1 MMLSRQVQMAMGSV
15 LTDDEVA
22 LFVSLVSVV
31 LLIVLFIFA
40 IVLFKK

>member
-1 MMLSRQVQMAMGSV
+1 MILSRQVQMTMSSV

-22 LFVSLVSVV
+22 LFVSLASVV

-40 IVLFKK
+40 VVLFKK

>member
-1 MMLSRQVQMAMGSV
+1 MMLSRQVQMTMASV

-22 LFVSLVSVV
+22 LFVSLTSVV

-40 IVLFKK
+40 VVLFKK

>member
-15 LTDDEVA
+15 MTDDEVA

-31 LLIVLFIFA
+31 LLIMLFIFA
-40 IVLFKK
+40 VVLLKK